1 MHRGLSMSLTERR
14 DRWHALHDVVTT
26 NTAERFCSVFM
37 SHLQRADR
45 YPDRPALRA
54 IS

>member
-1 MHRGLSMSLTERR
+1 MSLNERR
-14 DRWHALHDVVTT
+14 DRWQALNDIVTT
-26 NTAERFCSVFM
+26 NTAERFCSVFL

-45 YPDRPALRA
+45 YPGRPALRA